1 MDFATL
7 LAMLDADEL
16 DLDGLRDGLG
26 ELSRVSEGA
35 NARIA
40 ELEGENAELSQ
51 KYTETAAKLWEMT
64 QAATSPDK
72 EPEGDEGD
80 EGDEGEDDGPESDEE
95 LFGDL
100 FEDNEE

>member
-16 DLDGLRDGLG
+16 DVDGLRQGLG
-26 ELSRVSEGA
+26 ELSKVSEGA
-35 NARIA
+35 SARIA
-40 ELEGENAELSQ
+40 ELEAANGELSQ

-64 QAATSPDK
+64 QAATASADD
-72 EPEGDEGD
+72 PEGDD
-80 EGDEGEDDGPESDEE
+80 AEDDGPESDEE

-100 FEDNEE
+100 FED

>member
-16 DLDGLRDGLG
+16 DLDGLRNGLG

-40 ELEGENAELSQ
+40 ELEAANGELER

-64 QAATSPDK
+64 QAATASAG
-72 EPEGDEGD
+72 EGDDEGD
-80 EGDEGEDDGPESDEE
+80 EPEDDEPESDEE

-100 FEDNEE
+100 FEDNKE

>member
-7 LAMLDADEL
+7 TAMLDADEL
-16 DLDGLRDGLG
+16 DLDGLRQGLG

-35 NARIA
+35 SARIA
-40 ELEGENAELSQ
+40 ELEGENAELSK

-64 QAATSPDK
+64 QAATAPAK

-80 EGDEGEDDGPESDEE
+80 EGDDEPESDEE

-100 FEDNEE
+100 FED

>member
-16 DLDGLRDGLG
+16 DLDGMRDGLG

-40 ELEGENAELSQ
+40 ELEAENSELSQ
-51 KYTETAAKLWEMT
+51 KYTETAAKLWEMA
-64 QAATSPDK
+64 QAATAPA
-72 EPEGDEGD
+72 DEGEG
-80 EGDEGEDDGPESDEE
+80 EGDEGEDEEPESDEE

-100 FEDNEE
+100 FEGEK

>member
-26 ELSRVSEGA
+26 ELSKVSEGA

-64 QAATSPDK
+64 QAATAPNK

-80 EGDEGEDDGPESDEE
+80 EGEDDEPESDEE

-100 FEDNEE
+100 FEEKK

>member
-40 ELEGENAELSQ
+40 ELEAANGELER

-64 QAATSPDK
+64 QAATAPA
-72 EPEGDEGD
+72 
-80 EGDEGEDDGPESDEE
+80 GEDDEEDDDEDEEPESDEE
-95 LFGDL
+95 LFGEL
-100 FEDNEE
+100 FEEKK

>member
-16 DLDGLRDGLG
+16 DLDGLRNGLD

-40 ELEGENAELSQ
+40 ELEAANAELSD

-64 QAATSPDK
+64 QAATAPADD
-72 EPEGDEGD
+72 P
-80 EGDEGEDDGPESDEE
+80 EGDEGEDDEPESDVE

-100 FEDNEE
+100 FED

>member
-16 DLDGLRDGLG
+16 DVDGLRQGLG
-26 ELSRVSEGA
+26 ELSKAGEGA

-40 ELEGENAELSQ
+40 ELEAANSELSQ

-64 QAATSPDK
+64 QAATAPADD
-72 EPEGDEGD
+72 PEGDEGD
-80 EGDEGEDDGPESDEE
+80 EGDEEPESDEE

-100 FEDNEE
+100 FED

>member
-40 ELEGENAELSQ
+40 ELEAANAELSQ

-64 QAATSPDK
+64 QAATAPADG
-72 EPEGDEGD
+72 PEGDGTED
-80 EGDEGEDDGPESDEE
+80 EEPESDEE

-100 FEDNEE
+100 FED

>member
-7 LAMLDADEL
+7 LAMLDADEP

-40 ELEGENAELSQ
+40 ELEAENSELSS

-64 QAATSPDK
+64 QAATASTD
-72 EPEGDEGD
+72 EDEGEGDEGD
-80 EGDEGEDDGPESDEE
+80 EEPESDEE

-100 FEDNEE
+100 FEEKK

>member
-1 MDFATL
+1 MDFATV
-7 LAMLDADEL
+7 LAMLDADEP

-35 NARIA
+35 SARIA
-40 ELEGENAELSQ
+40 ELEAENSELSQ

-64 QAATSPDK
+64 QAATASA
-72 EPEGDEGD
+72 EQPEGDEGD
-80 EGDEGEDDGPESDEE
+80 EGDEGPESDEE

-100 FEDNEE
+100 FED

>member
-40 ELEGENAELSQ
+40 ELEAENSELAQ

-64 QAATSPDK
+64 QAATAPA
-72 EPEGDEGD
+72 
-80 EGDEGEDDGPESDEE
+80 DEGEGEGEDEEPESDEE

-100 FEDNEE
+100 FDDEK

>member
-16 DLDGLRDGLG
+16 DADGLRQGLG
-26 ELSRVSEGA
+26 ELSKASEGA
-35 NARIA
+35 SARIA
-40 ELEGENAELSQ
+40 ELEAENSELSQ

-64 QAATSPDK
+64 QAATAAADG
-72 EPEGDEGD
+72 PEGDGTED
-80 EGDEGEDDGPESDEE
+80 EEPESDEE

-100 FEDNEE
+100 FEK

>member
-7 LAMLDADEL
+7 SAMLDADEL

-26 ELSRVSEGA
+26 ELSRASEGA

-40 ELEGENAELSQ
+40 ELEAENSELSN

-64 QAATSPDK
+64 QAATASTK
-72 EPEGDEGD
+72 EPEGDD
-80 EGDEGEDDGPESDEE
+80 TEDDEPESDEE

-100 FEDNEE
+100 FEEKK

>member
-16 DLDGLRDGLG
+16 DMDGLRQGLG

-40 ELEGENAELSQ
+40 ELEAENSELSQ

-64 QAATSPDK
+64 QAATASTK
-72 EPEGDEGD
+72 EPDGDEGD
-80 EGDEGEDDGPESDEE
+80 EGDEEPESDEE

-100 FEDNEE
+100 FED

>member
-40 ELEGENAELSQ
+40 ELEHENSELSQ

-64 QAATSPDK
+64 QAATAPADD
-72 EPEGDEGD
+72 PEGDD
-80 EGDEGEDDGPESDEE
+80 TEDDEPESDEE

-100 FEDNEE
+100 FED

>member
-1 MDFATL
+1 MDFATV

-40 ELEGENAELSQ
+40 ELEAENSELSQ

-64 QAATSPDK
+64 QAATASTK

-80 EGDEGEDDGPESDEE
+80 EGDEEPESDEE

-100 FEDNEE
+100 FED

>member
-7 LAMLDADEL
+7 LEMLDADEL
-16 DLDGLRDGLG
+16 DMDGLRQGLG
-26 ELSRVSEGA
+26 ELSKVSEGA

-40 ELEGENAELSQ
+40 ELEAENAEMSQ

-64 QAATSPDK
+64 QAATAPAK
-72 EPEGDEGD
+72 EPDGDEGD
-80 EGDEGEDDGPESDEE
+80 DTEDDDPESDEE

-100 FEDNEE
+100 FED

>member
-7 LAMLDADEL
+7 LAMLDADEPN
-16 DLDGLRDGLG
+16 LDGLREGLC

-40 ELEGENAELSQ
+40 ELEDENSELSQ

-64 QAATSPDK
+64 QAATAPDE

-80 EGDEGEDDGPESDEE
+80 EEPESDEE

-100 FEDNEE
+100 FED

>member
-1 MDFATL
+1 MDFATV

-16 DLDGLRDGLG
+16 DLDGLRQGLG

-40 ELEGENAELSQ
+40 ELEAENSELSQ

-64 QAATSPDK
+64 QAATASTK
-72 EPEGDEGD
+72 EPDGDEGD
-80 EGDEGEDDGPESDEE
+80 EGDEEPESDEE

-100 FEDNEE
+100 FED

>member
-26 ELSRVSEGA
+26 ELSKVSEGA

-40 ELEGENAELSQ
+40 ELEAENSELSQ

-64 QAATSPDK
+64 QAATAPVDD
-72 EPEGDEGD
+72 PEGDEP
-80 EGDEGEDDGPESDEE
+80 EDDEPESDEE
-95 LFGDL
+95 LFGEL
-100 FEDNEE
+100 FED

>member
-40 ELEGENAELSQ
+40 ELEAANGEVER

-64 QAATSPDK
+64 QAATAPAD
-72 EPEGDEGD
+72 EGDGEGDEGD
-80 EGDEGEDDGPESDEE
+80 DEPESDEE

-100 FEDNEE
+100 FED

>member
-16 DLDGLRDGLG
+16 DMDGLRQGLG
-26 ELSRVSEGA
+26 ELSKVSEGA

-40 ELEGENAELSQ
+40 ELEAANAELTD

-64 QAATSPDK
+64 QAATAPAK
-72 EPEGDEGD
+72 EPDGDEGD
-80 EGDEGEDDGPESDEE
+80 EGDEEPESDEE

-100 FEDNEE
+100 FED

>member
-16 DLDGLRDGLG
+16 DLDGLRDGVG
-26 ELSRVSEGA
+26 ELSRTSEGA

-40 ELEGENAELSQ
+40 ELEAENSEMSQ

-64 QAATSPDK
+64 QAATAPA
-72 EPEGDEGD
+72 
-80 EGDEGEDDGPESDEE
+80 DEGEGEDEVGEDDEPESDEE

-100 FEDNEE
+100 FEEKK

>member
-1 MDFATL
+1 MDFATV

-40 ELEGENAELSQ
+40 ELEAENSELSQ

-64 QAATSPDK
+64 QAATASAK

-80 EGDEGEDDGPESDEE
+80 EGDEEPESDEE

-100 FEDNEE
+100 FEEKK

>member
-16 DLDGLRDGLG
+16 DLDGLRDGVG

-51 KYTETAAKLWEMT
+51 KYTETAARLWEMM
-64 QAATSPDK
+64 QAATAPNK
-72 EPEGDEGD
+72 EPDD
-80 EGDEGEDDGPESDEE
+80 TEDDDTEDDEPESDEE

-100 FEDNEE
+100 FEEKK

>member
-1 MDFATL
+1 MDFATV

-16 DLDGLRDGLG
+16 DMDGLRQGLG
-26 ELSRVSEGA
+26 ELSKVSEGA

-40 ELEGENAELSQ
+40 ELEAENSELSQ

-64 QAATSPDK
+64 QAATASTK
-72 EPEGDEGD
+72 EPDGDEGD
-80 EGDEGEDDGPESDEE
+80 EGDEEPESDEE

-100 FEDNEE
+100 FED

>member
-7 LAMLDADEL
+7 LAMLDAEEP

-40 ELEGENAELSQ
+40 ELEAANAELSD

-64 QAATSPDK
+64 QAATASAD
-72 EPEGDEGD
+72 EGDEGD
-80 EGDEGEDDGPESDEE
+80 EGDEEPESDEE

-100 FEDNEE
+100 FED

>member
-1 MDFATL
+1 MDFATV

-35 NARIA
+35 NARID
-40 ELEGENAELSQ
+40 ELERENSELSQ

-64 QAATSPDK
+64 QAATAPANEPD
-72 EPEGDEGD
+72 GDEGD
-80 EGDEGEDDGPESDEE
+80 EGDEEPESDEE

-100 FEDNEE
+100 FEEKK

>member
-16 DLDGLRDGLG
+16 DVDGLRQGLG
-26 ELSRVSEGA
+26 ELSKVSEGA

-40 ELEGENAELSQ
+40 ELEAETSELSQ

-64 QAATSPDK
+64 QAATAPAK
-72 EPEGDEGD
+72 EPDGDED
-80 EGDEGEDDGPESDEE
+80 DDTEDDEPESDEE

-100 FEDNEE
+100 FED

>member
-40 ELEGENAELSQ
+40 ELEAANAELSD

-64 QAATSPDK
+64 QAATAPADD
-72 EPEGDEGD
+72 PEGDD
-80 EGDEGEDDGPESDEE
+80 TEDDEPESDEE

-100 FEDNEE
+100 FED

>member
-40 ELEGENAELSQ
+40 ELEHENSELSQ

-64 QAATSPDK
+64 QAATAPAK
-72 EPEGDEGD
+72 EPDGDEGD
-80 EGDEGEDDGPESDEE
+80 DTEDDDPESDEE

-100 FEDNEE
+100 FED

>member
-16 DLDGLRDGLG
+16 DVDGLREGLG
-26 ELSRVSEGA
+26 ELSKVSEGA

-40 ELEGENAELSQ
+40 ELEHENSEMSQ

-64 QAATSPDK
+64 QAATAPA
-72 EPEGDEGD
+72 DEGD
-80 EGDEGEDDGPESDEE
+80 ESDEGDEEPESDEE

-100 FEDNEE
+100 FDEKK

>member
-16 DLDGLRDGLG
+16 DVDGLRQGLG
-26 ELSRVSEGA
+26 ELSNVSEGA

-40 ELEGENAELSQ
+40 ELEAESAELSD

-64 QAATSPDK
+64 QAATAKD
-72 EPEGDEGD
+72 PESDEGD
-80 EGDEGEDDGPESDEE
+80 DTEDDEPESDEE

-100 FEDNEE
+100 FED

>member
-16 DLDGLRDGLG
+16 DVDGLRNGLG
-26 ELSRVSEGA
+26 ELSKVSEGA

-40 ELEGENAELSQ
+40 ELEAANAELSQ

-64 QAATSPDK
+64 QAATAPSDD
-72 EPEGDEGD
+72 PEGDD
-80 EGDEGEDDGPESDEE
+80 TEDDEPESDEE

-100 FEDNEE
+100 FED